1 MLAELF
7 SMSEVGMCLI
17 FKKGHLGGGHDFCVF
32 CHVFCLLHGFI
43 FSQSK
48 PNFEYCIIV

>member
-7 SMSEVGMCLI
+7 SMSEVGMCLA
-17 FKKGHLGGGHDFCVF
+17 FKKGHWEGVMIFVVF
-32 CHVFCLLHGFI
+32 SMCFFIHGFI

-48 PNFEYCIIV
+48 PNYEYRTIV